1 MNSVALFYEVVH
13 FVSVIFLSELFLA
26 TELPIEELRIMVA
39 REDQIIQKTFDVTL
53 TDRQEDLRAH
63 RFQFQSGIYNNIH
76 VTIILQNC

>member
-1 MNSVALFYEVVH
+1 
-13 FVSVIFLSELFLA
+13 
-26 TELPIEELRIMVA
+26 MVA

-76 VTIILQNC
+76 VTIVLQNC